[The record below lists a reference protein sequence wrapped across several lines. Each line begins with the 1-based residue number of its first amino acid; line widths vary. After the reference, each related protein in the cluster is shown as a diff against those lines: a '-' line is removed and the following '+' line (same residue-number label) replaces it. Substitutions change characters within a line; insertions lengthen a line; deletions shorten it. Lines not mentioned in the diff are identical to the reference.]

1 MPRPLNFDANSHLTQ
16 IRVGIL
22 HSLTGTM
29 AISEASLKDA
39 ELMAI
44 SEINH
49 NGGVLGKELIPIIE
63 DGASD
68 PLKFAQQAQKLITQ
82 DQVAT
87 IFGCW
92 TSASRKAVLPV
103 VEALNTLL
111 WYPVQYEGLES
122 SPNIFYLGSCPNQQ
136 VETAIN
142 WLLEQQK
149 NRFYLIGSDYI
160 FPRTVN
166 KLIRSQLKLQQGK
179 ILGEEYCA
187 LGSTDFSQTIAKIQY
202 TQPDVVI
209 NTLNGDSNFSFYE
222 QYAKAGITAAQI
234 PILAF
239 SVAEGELQQM
249 KAAASGHYASWS
261 YFQSLDNPNNHQFI
275 QNFQRNY
282 GANRVTSDPIEAAYT
297 QVYLWKQ
304 AVESAQSLATDA
316 VRAAAV
322 GQTFAAPSGMVTIAA
337 NQHLWK
343 ACRIGKFLPS
353 GQFQIVFD
361 SQATIK
367 PLPWLGVEEMS
378 GNGGGVIIEL
388 LTEIAQGIE
397 KAKELERA
405 LEELKQ
411 AQIQLIQ
418 TEKMSSL
425 GQLVAGVA
433 HEINNPINFIHGNLF
448 YAHQYIDNILQLLA
462 LYEAATPEVSPQIIE
477 FSEEIDLEFTKKDL
491 PYLLKSM
498 QFGTERIRDIV
509 SNLKI
514 FSRLDESGMKT
525 VDIHEG
531 IESTLII
538 LGGRFKPLS
547 NRVAIQIIK
556 EYGDVPKVHCL
567 PGQLN
572 QVFMNILINA
582 IDAIEE
588 KFTLATGQS
597 DQDDLGNPMIQIATE
612 VTDAGWVMIRIADNG
627 AGIASELHKNLFD
640 PFFTT
645 KPVGKGTGLGMSISY
660 QIVTQKHHGQITFTS
675 ELGKGTEFTIM
686 LPLQIT
692 EVIAN

>member
-1 MPRPLNFDANSHLTQ
+1 
-16 IRVGIL
+16 
-22 HSLTGTM
+22 M

-49 NGGVLGKELIPIIE
+49 NGGLLGKELIPIIE

-187 LGSTDFSQTIAKIQY
+187 LGSNDFSQTIVKIQY

-222 QYAKAGITAAQI
+222 QYAKAGITAEQI

-275 QNFQRNY
+275 QNFQHNY
-282 GANRVTSDPIEAAYT
+282 GKNRVTSDPIEAAYT

-316 VRAAAV
+316 VRAAAL

-462 LYEAATPEVSPQIIE
+462 LYETATPEVPPQIIE

-588 KFTLATGQS
+588 KFISAADKS
-597 DQDDLGNPMIQIATE
+597 DNNDLGNPTIQIATE
-612 VTDAGWVMIRIADNG
+612 LTDAGWVMIRIADNG
-627 AGIASELHKNLFD
+627 VGIASELHKNLFD

-686 LPLQIT
+686 IPLQIT
-692 EVIAN
+692 EVVAN